1 MTIFLEELENL
12 KYITYGNAKELK
24 NYADHLNIKNIN
36 LKQGGNFGE
45 LGDCSLYLRM
55 QKKLP
60 QIMLTQY
67 QR

>member
-1 MTIFLEELENL
+1 MTIFLEELEKL
-12 KYITYGNAKELK
+12 KYVTYGNAKKLK
-24 NYADHLNIKNIN
+24 NYADDLNIKIIN

-45 LGDCSLYLRM
+45 LGDGSLYLRIL
-55 QKKLP
+55 KKLP